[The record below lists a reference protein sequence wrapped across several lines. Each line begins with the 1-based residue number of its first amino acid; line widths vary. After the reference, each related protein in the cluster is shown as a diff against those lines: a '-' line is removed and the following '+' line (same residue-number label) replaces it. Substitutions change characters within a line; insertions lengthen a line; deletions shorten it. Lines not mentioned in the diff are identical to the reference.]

1 MQFVLTRF
9 LQDPNTK
16 KKFNMRELIKEM
28 ACERKWGWICER
40 LGVLS
45 DNKSDPREGEMEG
58 QLVDFHAC

>member
-1 MQFVLTRF
+1 
-9 LQDPNTK
+9 
-16 KKFNMRELIKEM
+16 MRELIEEM

-58 QLVDFHAC
+58 QLVDLHAC